1 MLLKRKPHT
10 ELEFLVQGSG
20 FTVRSLESVFPST
33 VNREPGTLNHAAIF
47 VVLLLGAMASAAS
60 AHDPSVRAVRVAGR
74 LSEQALL
81 SLAQKQTFRYF
92 WDGAEPTSGMALER
106 IHVGRESSR
115 HRGQVV
121 ATGGSGF
128 GLMAL
133 LVGIERG
140 FVSRKAAL
148 ERLSKIVAFL
158 EQADR
163 FPGTWPHWLN
173 GETGKVIREAA
184 GMSSQAFGPVLTKL
198 VKDGTVE
205 STNVIKNQRTYEG
218 FKLTSGTTGTAP
230 GHHRDCPAQGTEGD
244 RGLL

>member
-1 MLLKRKPHT
+1 M
-10 ELEFLVQGSG
+10 
-20 FTVRSLESVFPST
+20 
-33 VNREPGTLNHAAIF
+33 NREPGTLNHAVIL
-47 VVLLLGAMASAAS
+47 VVSLLGAMASAAS

-121 ATGGSGF
+121 TTGGSGF

-140 FVSRKAAL
+140 FVSRKAAI

-173 GETGKVIREAA
+173 GETGKVVPFSAKDNGA
-184 GMSSQAFGPVLTKL
+184 DL
-198 VKDGTVE
+198 VE
-205 STNVIKNQRTYEG
+205 
-218 FKLTSGTTGTAP
+218 TSYM
-230 GHHRDCPAQGTEGD
+230 AQGLLAVRQYLSRGNEAERKLARRIDRLWREIEWDWFRRDGQNVLYWHWSPYLGLGD
-244 RGLL
+244 ESSNPWLQ